1 MKTKVIIHCKSF
13 IINLIIFAVMSNEVT
28 TSSLAPHRV
37 HHEQCPVCHSNDIT
51 QALEARDYT
60 VSDEMFSIWECG
72 KCSLRF
78 TQDIPVEEEVGAYY
92 QSEEYVSHS
101 NTSKGFINN
110 IYQRVRKRTLRTKRQ
125 LIEKATQTPK
135 GRILDIGCGTGEF
148 LATMTT
154 AGWEGIGLEPDDG
167 ARTQA
172 QSLGLKV
179 YDNEELFRLGP
190 EGYDAVTMWHVLEH
204 VHRLHEYMG
213 AINRVLKPGG
223 LLLIAVPNY
232 TSKDA
237 ATYGAEWAAYDVPR
251 HLYHFSPKS
260 IQSLLPQHRFE
271 LERMQHMPFDPFY
284 VSLLS
289 EKCRHGS
296 ARLIPAALKGFSSW
310 MTSSGNAT
318 KGSSVMYFCRK
329 K

>member
-1 MKTKVIIHCKSF
+1 
-13 IINLIIFAVMSNEVT
+13 MSNEVAI
-28 TSSLAPHRV
+28 SSLAPHRV
-37 HHEQCPVCHSNDIT
+37 HYDSCPVCHSKAIS
-51 QALEARDYT
+51 QVLEARDYT
-60 VSDEMFSIWECG
+60 VSDELFAVWECG
-72 KCSLRF
+72 QCSLRF
-78 TQDIPVEEEVGAYY
+78 TQDIPVEAEVGAYY

-101 NTSKGFINN
+101 NTSKGFVNSM
-110 IYQRVRKRTLRTKRQ
+110 YQRVRKRTLKTKRK
-125 LIEKATQTPK
+125 LIEKAANTAQ

-148 LATMTT
+148 LYSMQV
-154 AGWEGIGLEPDDG
+154 AGWQGIGLEPDEG
-167 ARTQA
+167 ARAQA

-179 YDNEELFRLGP
+179 YDNEELFKLGP

-237 ATYGAEWAAYDVPR
+237 AIYGPEWAAYDVPR

-260 IQSLLPQHRFE
+260 IQTLLPQHRFE
-271 LERMQHMPFDPFY
+271 LERMEHMPFDPFY

-289 EKCRHGS
+289 EKYRHGS
-296 ARLIPAALKGFSSW
+296 ARLVPAALKGLRSW
-310 MTSSGNAT
+310 MASSGDASR
-318 KGSSVMYFCRK
+318 GSSVMYFCRK